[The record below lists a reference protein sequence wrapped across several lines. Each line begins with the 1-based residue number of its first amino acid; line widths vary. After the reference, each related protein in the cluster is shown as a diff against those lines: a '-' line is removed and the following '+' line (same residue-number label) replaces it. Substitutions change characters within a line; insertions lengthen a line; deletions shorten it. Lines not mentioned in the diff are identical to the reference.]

1 MRQGGMESPPGVL
14 PNFDNPEKLV
24 YNASIV
30 TQALCISIIGL
41 VVAVRVYVRVHVLR
55 SFTLED
61 WLLVAGFVSG

>member
-1 MRQGGMESPPGVL
+1 MPEGGMEPPPGVV
-14 PNFDNPEKLV
+14 PNFDNPTKLV

-30 TQALCISIIGL
+30 TQALCVSIVGL
-41 VVAVRVYVRVHVLR
+41 VVAVRIYVRVHILR